1 RLLEIIMAPDN
12 WSTKLSDANQ
22 QLFLSTLYLHLING
36 GYYQQMVHLLVTRIP
51 EVYESTEA
59 PPTPLAES
67 LLNLL
72 MKPLTFACAVNDS
85 TLLSCVIEELC
96 QDVFGG
102 AAHSQICNFV
112 IPCLASSSKYKL
124 PMDRIVA
131 VLGCRSLKFLDSCP
145 APSLLYSLLMLVHSS
160 AGLMH
165 QGSNTD
171 STSDDS
177 DIGNTS
183 SDEFN
188 DANTLCNYLQAISD
202 LLGGTTS
209 YLISDVTEGDSED
222 EDDD

>member
-1 RLLEIIMAPDN
+1 
-12 WSTKLSDANQ
+12 
-22 QLFLSTLYLHLING
+22 
-36 GYYQQMVHLLVTRIP
+36 MVHLLVTRIP

-131 VLGCRSLKFLDSCP
+131 VLGSRSLKFLDSCP

-183 SDEFN
+183 SDGNIGSTSSDILVVFMMI
-188 DANTLCNYLQAISD
+188 LVLVIAI
-202 LLGGTTS
+202 LVRTVETYGR
-209 YLISDVTEGDSED
+209 SDVSGWQVCRCHNTFVKL
-222 EDDD
+222 